1 MTHLYKTRV
10 KYTTSTT
17 GTGTITLGSAATQY
31 QALAAGDNGKIIPY
45 VIEDG
50 GGSEWEEGWG
60 VYTHS
65 GTTLTRNLVSSS
77 SGSAI
82 SLTGTSTVML
92 SPGQAFFA
100 DQVVNIKAKVAATG
114 AVTLATDCENGDTLN
129 GVVLATGDIIFT
141 PYQASGSEKRV
152 WVVNASGAPS
162 PHPLMPTGAVIS
174 QMLVTVSE
182 GTSEKDW
189 IWLQTANTATVGSS
203 SLTWTVINTVGLS
216 SVPQLPYQAHNL
228 AVNSGF
234 WFGSMRKDPSAT
246 ASISDDNYGMDCWNI
261 LSQGSTALVS
271 RITGTLGQYA
281 MRVQNNTG
289 SDNRIGCCQII
300 EAADSLPL
308 RGQTVTFKCRLK
320 CSQTKNLR
328 ISIVCSGQTADAV
341 TSDVVQTWTSTNFTN
356 NNFFANFGASA
367 SVLTA
372 QVACTA
378 NTWRDAVV
386 SGTFGSLSGNAI
398 LVITCDDTLSDGEKF
413 DIEEVEFYLGSEV
426 TTARPRMP
434 FAVER
439 LRAARFAY
447 DFQGQQYLEAWKA
460 NGTQIYG
467 LDIEFPVPMR
477 AEPTGVVTTSP
488 TFNNGAASASQIAS
502 YNRTAAAYTTI
513 TGALSVTA
521 TSSAVDRGRIYI
533 AAGTSFNGSNG
544 DFQALDFG
552 SDFHAYWHAFL

>member
-45 VIEDG
+45 IIEDG
-50 GGSEWEEGWG
+50 GGSAWEEGWG

-189 IWLQTANTATVGSS
+189 IWLQTANTATVGSG

-398 LVITCDDTLSDGEKF
+398 LVITCDDTLADGEKF
-413 DIEEVEFYLGSEV
+413 DVEEVEFYLGSEV
-426 TTARPRMP
+426 TTARPRRS
-434 FAVER
+434 FADEQAR
-439 LRAARFAY
+439 SQRFAFRF
-447 DFQGQQYLEAWKA
+447 DGQQFVIGHKI
-460 NGTQIYG
+460 NSIQIQTQM
-467 LDIEFPVPMR
+467 LAFPVTMR

-488 TFNNGAASASQIAS
+488 TFNAGSAGASQVAS
-502 YNRTAAAYTTI
+502 YNRNAAAYTTI
-513 TGALSVTA
+513 TGSLTVMALSYDG
-521 TSSAVDRGRIYI
+521 DRGTLLL
-533 AAGTSFNGSNG
+533 AAGTSFSGSTN
-544 DFQALDFG
+544 DLQSIDFG